1 MLLFNF
7 FNWNPTVID
16 CIIADGIIKSQVRI
30 NENVSWMAIQS
41 SGCKVLR
48 SRRTIERT
56 PSNLSEF
63 RPYVLVLTWGNIT
76 NNTRMY
82 EAVLTDLLMMV
93 WLERRTFNSPRYGER
108 MRWIQSEEWDD
119 DCTFALPTPDRD
131 ECDEPSQV
139 FPTRIIVID
148 RF

>member
-48 SRRTIERT
+48 SSRTIERT

-76 NNTRMY
+76 NKTRMY

-93 WLERRTFNSPRYGER
+93 WR
-108 MRWIQSEEWDD
+108 EELSI
-119 DCTFALPTPDRD
+119 ALDMGS
-131 ECDEPSQV
+131 ECDEFSRRNEMMTAHSPSLHQ
-139 FPTRIIVID
+139 TETIVMNLVKW
-148 RF
+148 FQQE